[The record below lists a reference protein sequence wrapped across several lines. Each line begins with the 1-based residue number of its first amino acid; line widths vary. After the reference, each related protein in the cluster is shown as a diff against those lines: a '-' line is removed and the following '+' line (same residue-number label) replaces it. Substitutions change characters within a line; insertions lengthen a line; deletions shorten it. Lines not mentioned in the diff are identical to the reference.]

1 MIALEKIIKW
11 LIELI
16 KRFIKWLLNLFKNKK
31 RKKKVQRIKKDQ
43 LGKSKTVVTNIDAVF
58 NSTLPVYMIINDSE
72 KEKLMYNVS
81 ILKNVLLEK
90 NAKRKE
96 LEEKK
101 LVSLIEEECNVKV
114 SELLDQKYIDTLV
127 KDLDPE
133 IKKEIVDKYQD
144 IVKTD
149 IDFKEHIKEIDKVIE
164 LINKNDISIVS
175 ENEIE
180 REISDIVNDKN
191 IDNLEEKVDE
201 FDTRVFDIIE
211 NFDKDFIDEVVK
223 EYKTVNYITI
233 ATTII
238 DKNYERFKKLEEDFK
253 NHRLNRYYYEREIN
267 KIKNEL
273 NQIKNLKSKKEVRD
287 HIEKLKRELNTK
299 SKDKYDLLYNNEV
312 FIDINKR
319 CDILLDKVNT
329 RVIDIKETKEKKE
342 EKEKTK
348 ENEIEE
354 NREKY
359 YENVLLRFQDLNLS
373 QKLIFFHQQIKL
385 GKINNEEI
393 DLYLDS
399 VYADFVN
406 GVDGPFNYERNRVKT
421 ELVNLYNDLNGII
434 AKSENKAYDIVTH
447 SNFLMEDLVE
457 AVTAKK
463 QEVDDKMKTN
473 KTPNSFLVD
482 EKLES
487 ISEKYIEKKD
497 EKVFSKGSR
506 RAA

>member
-16 KRFIKWLLNLFKNKK
+16 KRFIKWLLSLFKKK
-31 RKKKVQRIKKDQ
+31 KNKKKVQRIRKEQ

-58 NSTLPVYMIINDSE
+58 NSTLPVYMIISDGE
-72 KEKLMYNVS
+72 KEKLMYNIS
-81 ILKNVLLEK
+81 ILKSVLLEK
-90 NAKRKE
+90 HTKKKE
-96 LEEKK
+96 LEEKE
-101 LVSLIEEECNVKV
+101 LVSLIEKECNVKV
-114 SELLDQKYIDTLV
+114 SELLDEKYIDTVV
-127 KDLDPE
+127 KNLDPE
-133 IKKEIVDKYQD
+133 VKQEILDKYHD
-144 IVKTD
+144 IAKNDV
-149 IDFKEHIKEIDKVIE
+149 DFKNHLEEIEKTIE
-164 LINKNDISIVS
+164 LINKNDISIVT
-175 ENEIE
+175 ENEID
-180 REISDIVNDKN
+180 REVSDIVNDKS
-191 IDNLEEKVDE
+191 IDNLDEKIDD
-201 FDTRVFDIIE
+201 FNAKVFDIIE
-211 NFDKDFIDEVVK
+211 NFDKDFIDEVIK

-253 NHRLNRYYYEREIN
+253 NHRVNRYYYEREIN
-267 KIKNEL
+267 KIKHEL
-273 NQIKNLKSKKEVRD
+273 NQIRDLKNKKEVRD
-287 HIEKLKRELNTK
+287 HIEKLKKELNTK

-319 CDILLDKVNT
+319 CDMLLDKVNT
-329 RVIDIKETKEKKE
+329 RVIDIKETKEKKV

-348 ENEIEE
+348 EEEQEE
-354 NREKY
+354 NKEKY
-359 YENVLLRFQDLNLS
+359 YENVLLRFQDLSLS

-399 VYADFVN
+399 VYDDFIN

-434 AKSENKAYDIVTH
+434 AKDENKAYDIVTH

-457 AVTAKK
+457 AVVAKK
-463 QEVDDKMKTN
+463 QEVDEKIKT
-473 KTPNSFLVD
+473 KDTPNSELVD

-487 ISEKYIEKKD
+487 IREKYIEKND
-497 EKVFSKGSR
+497 EKIFTKGGR